1 MEFFNL
7 NYLLDYLFGHYCN
20 LLFVQLRNLYYYLMR
35 LWDRNL
41 FILLLDHFDL
51 SYDIYLNYSFIN
63 NNFLNKNFFLYWDLN
78 NSIYCYLNMFLM
90 NSYKRDTF
98 LNNYTYLLF
107 QYNRSLNDRL
117 SDFNWLYCD
126 RMCFS

>member
-41 FILLLDHFDL
+41 FNLLLDHFDL

-117 SDFNWLYCD
+117 SDFN
-126 RMCFS
+126 